1 MGWGRQ
7 QRDRGAVGRAPESVP
22 ECQAGEEEGAPG
34 EAGSRQPRLWGGG
47 PAARTDLSQPAT
59 EAQRPSLRAFPTWA
73 SPAPARPRGPP
84 TLGSPRQPP
93 PVTVHTP
100 PLPLVASH
108 SFVQLHTH
116 LLGLGDPWAQGQAQG
131 RPQAA
136 PGLQILPRS
145 HRTSPIKQELRG
157 SRHQRL
163 GTLHLPVSRLPRAPW
178 LRPQPP

>member
-7 QRDRGAVGRAPESVP
+7 QRDRGAVGRAPESVL
-22 ECQAGEEEGAPG
+22 ECQEEGAPG
-34 EAGSRQPRLWGGG
+34 EVGSRQPRLWGGG
-47 PAARTDLSQPAT
+47 PAARTDLSRPST
-59 EAQRPSLRAFPTWA
+59 EAQRPSLRAFSTGA
-73 SPAPARPRGPP
+73 SRPPARPRGPP

-93 PVTVHTP
+93 PVTAPHTP

-108 SFVQLHTH
+108 SSVQLHTH
-116 LLGLGDPWAQGQAQG
+116 LLGLGDPRAQGQAQG

-157 SRHQRL
+157 SRHQRP

-178 LRPQPP
+178 LCPQPP